1 MGGYYYLTDNV
12 KLNDTWICTY
22 DVALCLNGKTITC
35 AAEVDAIQVAKGT
48 KLIITDCQKVVGKI
62 THAQDNIGRGIMS
75 LGTLILYNGEITKNQ
90 IAKGSGAGV
99 YVDGGN
105 FTCIR
110 AVSLITK

>member
-1 MGGYYYLTDNV
+1 
-12 KLNDTWICTY
+12 
-22 DVALCLNGKTITC
+22 
-35 AAEVDAIQVAKGT
+35 
-48 KLIITDCQKVVGKI
+48 
-62 THAQDNIGRGIMS
+62 MS